1 MTTPEII
8 KQVLL
13 IHSKR
18 ALIDVCVECA
28 RDYPC
33 LTRELLLQAQEQ

>member
-1 MTTPEII
+1 MDTEELL
-8 KQVLL
+8 KQLLL

-18 ALIDVCVECA
+18 AYIDVCVECA

-33 LTRELLLQAQEQ
+33 LTRQLLLEAQEQ